1 MKRFLL
7 LLTGALLISSV
18 SAWAQE
24 ESPTPDKIVI
34 SKQDLTLTLYGNDNS
49 IIVSYPIAVGKNPGN
64 KQVKGDMK
72 TPEGEFYIS
81 QIQSATKWTH
91 DFGDGKG
98 EIKGCYGDW
107 FFRLHTPPH
116 RGIGIHGT
124 HAPESIGTRAT
135 EGCIRLR
142 NEDLNALHDLVHEGM
157 KVTILAGD
165 LDREADNGEVTI
177 TEDTPS
183 ESVESDNTTSAPT
196 STVVDNTPES
206 EQIWHIVED
215 GDLVGAIAIRYGT
228 SVSKLKELNP
238 ELNVDRISIGQ
249 RIRVK

>member
-1 MKRFLL
+1 
-7 LLTGALLISSV
+7 
-18 SAWAQE
+18 
-24 ESPTPDKIVI
+24 
-34 SKQDLTLTLYGNDNS
+34 
-49 IIVSYPIAVGKNPGN
+49 
-64 KQVKGDMK
+64 
-72 TPEGEFYIS
+72 
-81 QIQSATKWTH
+81 
-91 DFGDGKG
+91 
-98 EIKGCYGDW
+98 
-107 FFRLHTPPH
+107 
-116 RGIGIHGT
+116 
-124 HAPESIGTRAT
+124 
-135 EGCIRLR
+135 
-142 NEDLNALHDLVHEGM
+142 M

-183 ESVESDNTTSAPT
+183 ESVESDETTSAPT